1 MSSSKD
7 AYHHGDLA
15 RALEDAAMQLLE
27 RMPASEVSLRE
38 VARAANVSHNA
49 PYHHFSDRRGLLKVL
64 AERSMAD
71 LNAAVRTAVE
81 RADAPDAALSA
92 GGAAYIRFAVEQANA
107 FDVIYDP
114 TVCIP
119 GAPTATMA
127 PLIVELEELL
137 GAAASAVGRGTADE
151 ITALWG
157 MVHGLGTLAAAGH
170 FTLAQALSAWD
181 STVASS

>member
-1 MSSSKD
+1 
-7 AYHHGDLA
+7 
-15 RALEDAAMQLLE
+15 
-27 RMPASEVSLRE
+27 
-38 VARAANVSHNA
+38 
-49 PYHHFSDRRGLLKVL
+49 
-64 AERSMAD
+64 
-71 LNAAVRTAVE
+71 
-81 RADAPDAALSA
+81 
-92 GGAAYIRFAVEQANA
+92 
-107 FDVIYDP
+107 IYDP